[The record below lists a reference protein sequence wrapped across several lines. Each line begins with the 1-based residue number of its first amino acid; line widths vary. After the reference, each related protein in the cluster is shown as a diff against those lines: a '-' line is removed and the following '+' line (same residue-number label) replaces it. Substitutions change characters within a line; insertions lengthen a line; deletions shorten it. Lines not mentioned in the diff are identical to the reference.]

1 MEANAGH
8 VCRHKAVEEKEKK
21 MYGPQQ
27 APPGMHS
34 AATNNTFARHSV
46 KRSWILNVAWSP

>member
-34 AATNNTFARHSV
+34 AANTPFACYSA
-46 KRSWILNVAWSP
+46 KRSWILNVA